1 MKTASKAALEVP
13 GRVAAVMRSV
23 AVLALG
29 GLAAACGSAEG
40 PGSVMEGDAA
50 LRGTLVITGSSTVAP
65 LVAEMGRRFEASHPG
80 VRVDIQTGGSSRGIA
95 DLRRGLA
102 AVAMISRRLTEDEMD
117 LAAHP
122 VAVDAVGF
130 VVHRDNSVPFLDE
143 DAVRAIFTGQIRDW
157 SEVGGRPGRIVVV
170 HKAEGRGTL
179 ELFLHT
185 FGLSQ
190 ADVRPDVI
198 VSENQHGIKTV
209 AGSPGALGYVSVGA
223 VEEEVAGGTA
233 VRIVPLG
240 GGSLDLSGASS
251 EEAPVAGEGSP
262 MTRTLDLVTDHAPDP
277 LVRAFLEF
285 ARSPAVED
293 LVRGLRF
300 IPPSR

>member
-1 MKTASKAALEVP
+1 MKTAFKASLWVRR
-13 GRVAAVMRSV
+13 GMRAAVWLT
-23 AVLALG
+23 AFLALG
-29 GLAAACGSAEG
+29 ALAPGCGPAEG
-40 PGSVMEGDAA
+40 QGSVMEGDAA

-80 VRVDIQTGGSSRGIA
+80 VRVDVQTGGSSRGIA

-102 AVAMISRRLTEDEMD
+102 AVAMISRSLAEEEMD

-130 VVHRDNSVPFLDE
+130 VVHRDNSVPVLDN

-190 ADVRPDVI
+190 ADIRPDVI
-198 VSENQHGIKTV
+198 VGDNQHGIKTV
-209 AGSPGALGYVSVGA
+209 AGSPAAIGYVSVGA
-223 VEEEVAGGTA
+223 VEEEMAGGTP

-240 GGSLDLSGASS
+240 GSASQDAPAAREGAL
-251 EEAPVAGEGSP
+251 
-262 MTRTLDLVTDHAPDP
+262 MTRTLDLVTGDAPAP
-277 LVRAFLEF
+277 LVQAFLDF

-300 IPPSR
+300 IPPSG

>member
-1 MKTASKAALEVP
+1 MKTAFKASLGVRRGMRAAMWLTAL
-13 GRVAAVMRSV
+13 
-23 AVLALG
+23 LALG
-29 GLAAACGSAEG
+29 GLVPGCGPAEG
-40 PGSVMEGDAA
+40 PGRVMEGDEA

-102 AVAMISRRLTEDEMD
+102 AVAMISRSLAEEEMD
-117 LAAHP
+117 LAAHS
-122 VAVDAVGF
+122 VALDAVGF
-130 VVHRDNSVPFLDE
+130 VVHRDNSVPFLDN

-198 VSENQHGIKTV
+198 VGDNQHGIKTV
-209 AGSPGALGYVSVGA
+209 AGSPAAIGYVSVGA
-223 VEEEVAGGTA
+223 VEEEVAGGTP

-240 GGSLDLSGASS
+240 GAASQD
-251 EEAPVAGEGSP
+251 APVAREGAL
-262 MTRTLDLVTDHAPDP
+262 MTRTLDLVTGDAPAP
-277 LVRAFLEF
+277 LVQAFLDF

>member
-1 MKTASKAALEVP
+1 MKSTPKDPSLGTLPRMRALIRLVAS
-13 GRVAAVMRSV
+13 
-23 AVLALG
+23 LALG
-29 GLAAACGSAEG
+29 GVAAACGPAEG
-40 PGSVMEGDAA
+40 PGGGREGDAA

-80 VRVDIQTGGSSRGIA
+80 VRVDIQTGGSSRGIS

-102 AVAMISRRLTEDEMD
+102 AVAMISRPLADEEMD
-117 LAAHP
+117 LVAYP

-130 VVHRDNSVPFLDE
+130 VVHRDNSVPFLDK
-143 DAVRAIFTGQIRDW
+143 DAVRAIFTGQMRDW

-185 FGLSQ
+185 FGLGQ
-190 ADVRPDVI
+190 GDVRPDVI
-198 VSENQHGIKTV
+198 VGDNQHGIKTV
-209 AGSPGALGYVSVGA
+209 AGSRAAIGYVSVGA
-223 VEEEVAGGTA
+223 VEEEVAGGTP
-233 VRIVPLG
+233 VRLVPLG
-240 GGSLDLSGASS
+240 GASAK
-251 EEAPVAGEGSP
+251 EAPVAGEGSP
-262 MTRTLDLVTDHAPDP
+262 MTRTLDLVTGPAPAP
-277 LVRAFLEF
+277 LVGAFLEF